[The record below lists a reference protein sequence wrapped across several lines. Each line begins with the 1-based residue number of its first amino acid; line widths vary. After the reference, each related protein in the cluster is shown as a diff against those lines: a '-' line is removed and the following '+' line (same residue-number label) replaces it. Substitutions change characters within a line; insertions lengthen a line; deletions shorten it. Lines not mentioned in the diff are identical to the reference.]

1 MKRCTIRGFFT
12 ATFRLHS
19 TGGSAFHVP
28 NHTPSRREFESYTQV
43 GDFEGNNSWGREQ
56 NDRVLPSR
64 AFTRL
69 KSLPAA
75 KAYLAKPK
83 RDHEQIRTG
92 TVRLCAAMLVLC
104 AGGMRPASGL
114 PPGGIRPP
122 SSDGKLAI
130 LPGGQVA
137 APLGDQ
143 LPAGAG
149 AAGLAISISGKYL
162 VTVNAD
168 PEMPSLTL
176 IENTSKRAVQQISIP
191 SDAESRGR
199 IEVSGGV
206 AFSGEHAAWVA
217 EAGSGRVAL
226 IDLTTGERRRG
237 IDLNQLGAGN
247 SFAGALV
254 FDPRRELLYVAD
266 PANARVAIVEARAR
280 RVVASLVISRPPG
293 ALALSPDG
301 RTLYIATSSIAFADV
316 TDAVHPKLSGSITVG
331 GHPAA
336 ILAAGSRVYI
346 TDGSDDT
353 ITAIDAGSRRVEW
366 QVPIRIAGMEGLRG
380 VSPSGLGFDEK
391 SGWLLVA
398 ETGLN
403 AVGVIDTHA
412 GKLLGHIPAGWR
424 PTQVLIH
431 GGDVFVANA
440 RGLHA
445 GPPSMNEG
453 SVSVY
458 PLPVASELVADTNY
472 VMRANGFVATGKQQ
486 LSPPG
491 MPPPGIRYAVLI
503 VKGARSFDEVLGDIT
518 QAGNGAVMGAPALA
532 HLGSRGYADG
542 ERKRLSLQRVNIT
555 PNQNAIA
562 QQFSFIDNFYADAPD
577 EGGDEA
583 ERRRWLEGGPL
594 WEHLSRNS
602 IPFRKFPADRNA
614 PVSDTE
620 RAMKFIQT
628 IDAEFVKPGAELPRL
643 LYLELPNDSIASAQ
657 PERGYL
663 YPESAAADN
672 DNAVGLV
679 LEFLSKTP
687 WWKEM
692 AVFVTEAASSGFDHI
707 DPHRTVLLCAG
718 PWTKLNFVSHVN
730 TSFPGLLRTIFEI
743 LRVPALSLADRTAA
757 DLDDCF
763 SAKPDYRTYQAVPE
777 DGRIYAGQ
785 ARP

>member
-1 MKRCTIRGFFT
+1 MR
-12 ATFRLHS
+12 
-19 TGGSAFHVP
+19 
-28 NHTPSRREFESYTQV
+28 
-43 GDFEGNNSWGREQ
+43 WQ
-56 NDRVLPSR
+56 NDTVLPVR
-64 AFTRL
+64 AFTWWQ
-69 KSLPAA
+69 SLPAP
-75 KAYLAKPK
+75 KECPAKPK
-83 RDHEQIRTG
+83 HNPERNRTG
-92 TVRLCAAMLVLC
+92 TVRLCAAVFVLC
-104 AGGMRPASGL
+104 AGSVGLASGL
-114 PPGGIRPP
+114 PPAGIRPP
-122 SSDGKLAI
+122 SSDGRVAI

-137 APLGDQ
+137 APLGEQ

-149 AAGLAISISGKYL
+149 TTGMALSGSGKYL
-162 VTVNAD
+162 VAVNAD

-176 IENTSKRAVQQISIP
+176 IEKTSKWVVQQIKIP
-191 SDAESRGR
+191 AEVESRGR
-199 IEVSGGV
+199 INVSGGV

-226 IDLTTGERRRG
+226 IDVTTGERRRE
-237 IDLNQLGAGN
+237 IDLNQSGARN

-266 PANARVAIVEARAR
+266 PANARVAIVEARNR
-280 RVVASLVISRPPG
+280 RVVASLNVGRPPE
-293 ALALSPDG
+293 ALALSSDAG
-301 RTLYIATSSIAFADV
+301 TLYIANTSIAFADV
-316 TDAVHPKLSGSITVG
+316 TDSAHPKLSGSVATG
-331 GHPAA
+331 SHPAA
-336 ILAAGSRVYI
+336 ILAAGSRVYVA
-346 TDGSDDT
+346 DRSDDT
-353 ITAIDAGSRRVEW
+353 ITAVDAGSRRVEW

-380 VSPSGLGFDEK
+380 VSPSGLAFDEK
-391 SGWLLVA
+391 DGWLLVA
-398 ETGLN
+398 ETGIN

-412 GKLLGHIPAGWR
+412 GKLLGHIAAGWR
-424 PTQVLIH
+424 PTRVLIH

-458 PLPVASELVADTNY
+458 PMPGTSELAADTEY
-472 VMRANGFVATGKQQ
+472 VMRANGFIPAVQQ
-486 LSPPG
+486 KPAPS
-491 MPPPGIRYAVLI
+491 GIRYAVLI

-518 QAGNGAVMGAPALA
+518 QVGNGAVMGAPALA

-542 ERKRLSLQRVNIT
+542 ERKRLSLQGVNVT

-562 QQFSFIDNFYADAPD
+562 QQFSFSDNFYADAQNQAEAD
-577 EGGDEA
+577 AEGH
-583 ERRRWLEGGPL
+583 RWLESGPL
-594 WEHLSRNS
+594 WEHLSRNG

-614 PVSDTE
+614 SISDTE
-620 RAMKFIQT
+620 RAARFIQA

-707 DPHRTVLLCAG
+707 DPHRTLLLCAS
-718 PWTKLNFVSHVN
+718 PWAKRNFVSHTN
-730 TSFPGLLRTIFEI
+730 TGFPGLLKTIFEI
-743 LRVPALSLADRTAA
+743 LRVPELSLSDAAAA
-757 DLDDCF
+757 DLNDCF
-763 SAKPDYRTYQAVPE
+763 SAKPDYRTYRAAPE
-777 DGRIYAGQ
+777 DGRIYTVGPGLLPAGH
-785 ARP
+785 